1 MTLTHY
7 RYNGPPSGV
16 SLRLDQHAETL
27 DVQLHPGEPVELPAD
42 HDYTRVLLALNH
54 LQPLPVHPRPAA
66 KAPKPQLPAKD
77 E

>member
-1 MTLTHY
+1 MTLTRY

-27 DVQLHPGEPVELPAD
+27 DRQLHPGEPVELPAE
-42 HDYTRVLLALNH
+42 HDYTRVLLALKH
-54 LQPLPVHPRPAA
+54 LQPLPVQPRPAA